1 MVIDSFSAI
10 LLAFDNINEARI
22 ALHVVL
28 GKMLRFEGIT
38 NMLITEVPIGSRNI
52 GSGMEE
58 FVADGIIQLEHGNTD
73 ANPATLKVVKMRA
86 TSINRETS
94 CLTLIGEKA
103 WCVSKTTCSN
113 DLSQHQL
120 IESKREFR
128 VRSRESEGGFF
139 KGTTNIGWSIWTG

>member
-58 FVADGIIQLEHGNTD
+58 FVADGIIKLEHGNTN
-73 ANPATLKVVKMRA
+73 AIPVTLKVVKMRT
-86 TSINRETS
+86 TSINRETHV
-94 CLTLIGEKA
+94 TLIGEKA
-103 WCVSKTTCSN
+103 WSCIQN
-113 DLSQHQL
+113 NL
-120 IESKREFR
+120 
-128 VRSRESEGGFF
+128 F
-139 KGTTNIGWSIWTG
+139 K